1 MSRGRSGDHFLA
13 LVLATIVV
21 TSVWGIGLSAAGVSS
36 SSTLSSRGSVS
47 YKSRPATL
55 PVFGW
60 GGYIGSIDQVIP
72 ILDDLASGGYTGIRY
87 WAIPVWLTESP
98 SHNLNLAILDR
109 LVDEAE
115 RRGIVVYIDS
125 EHNYPPS
132 AYIDG
137 HEQEWIQDL
146 IMVGRRYNDRP
157 NVVLECVNEYAGSN
171 QPAIYNR
178 AIAELRAAGV
188 HLPLLFNYWWNQVNA
203 ELNDP
208 DNNYAI
214 GRHFYGKAWDSYNVA
229 VPADLSTVVEESGI
243 ANAMYKYFY
252 STTEKI
258 YLQSS
263 LELRIPNGFVVTEL
277 GPTDDE
283 AIVGDPSVGN
293 IAYGMA
299 FLREGIKN
307 NVTVLLYRVGDSS
320 KKALYEQRALTY
332 FGEGFLPAP

>member
-1 MSRGRSGDHFLA
+1 LSRRRSGDHFLA
-13 LVLATIVV
+13 LVLASILV
-21 TSVWGIGLSAAGVSS
+21 TSACCIGHSAAGVNS
-36 SSTLSSRGSVS
+36 SSTLSSRGSVAYTS
-47 YKSRPATL
+47 KPAAR

-72 ILDDLASGGYTGIRY
+72 ILDDLASGGYTGLRY
-87 WAIPVWLTESP
+87 WAIPVWLAVSS
-98 SHNLNLAILDR
+98 SHNLNLAILDK
-109 LVDEAE
+109 LVDEAA

-132 AYIDG
+132 AYIDA

-146 IMVGRRYNDRP
+146 IMVGKRYNDRP
-157 NVVLECVNEYAGSN
+157 NVVLECVNEYTGSN

-188 HLPLLFNYWWNQVNA
+188 HLPLLFNYWWNQVNT
-203 ELNDP
+203 ELDDP

-214 GRHFYGKAWDSYNVA
+214 GRHFYGKAWDNYNVA
-229 VPADLSTVVEESGI
+229 VPADLSTVIKEAGI
-243 ANAMYKYFY
+243 ADAMYKYFY

-258 YLQSS
+258 YFQSS
-263 LELRIPNGFVVTEL
+263 LKLQIPNGFVVTEL
-277 GPTDDE
+277 GPTDNE

-293 IAYGMA
+293 IAYGIA

-307 NVTVLLYRVGDSS
+307 NVTVLLYRIGDSS
-320 KKALYEQRALTY
+320 KKALYDQRASTY